1 MSALLV
7 QDVPPQ
13 KCLKYRFSTTSLHR
27 TQDSPPQW
35 PSSILDD
42 VLPHPPYNPS
52 LRASWC
58 VMLGG
63 GQGSRWGDLYTTDE
77 TLQNAMR
84 QWLQWDS
91 NVCLAPIHAYF
102 ENGRKLSTKAET
114 RMKITTSP
122 AMLYGR
128 SVKMSHVTNP
138 CVAYLGLLVGN
149 KVK

>member
-1 MSALLV
+1 MCNA
-7 QDVPPQ
+7 
-13 KCLKYRFSTTSLHR
+13 
-27 TQDSPPQW
+27 W
-35 PSSILDD
+35 
-42 VLPHPPYNPS
+42 
-52 LRASWC
+52 W
-58 VMLGG
+58 
-63 GQGSRWGDLYTTDE
+63 GQGSLWGDLYTTDE